1 MENTGQRKTAKKKK
15 KRKLRKQKKALD
27 NRIMKHN
34 V

>member
-15 KRKLRKQKKALD
+15 KKKKKALD